1 MDFPDLQKEY
11 YNGIYYMISDLFTR
25 DYNDDYTIQDNAKT
39 KAIYSMDIN
48 FSIEVF
54 DEDEA
59 ELLQFAFEE
68 DITPID
74 AVHDNYILK
83 RASTLDEPDISIK
96 KEVPKTVGFP
106 GYIQV
111 VHGTSSYYDDAAS
124 YFTATLEID
133 DEYYVFQLIGIEEN
147 MGYLYDDFIDILSS
161 VEK

>member
-1 MDFPDLQKEY
+1 MDFPDLKKEY
-11 YNGIYYMISDLFTR
+11 YNGIYYMLSDLFTR
-25 DYNDDYTIQDNAKT
+25 DYNDEYTIQDNAKT

-54 DEDEA
+54 DADEA

-68 DITPID
+68 DISPID
-74 AVHDNYILK
+74 AVHDNYILR
-83 RASTLDEPDISIK
+83 RAATLQEPDISIK
-96 KEVPKTVGFP
+96 KEVPSTVGFP

-111 VHGTSSYYDDAAS
+111 VQGTSSYYDSPAA
-124 YFTATLEID
+124 YFTCTLEID
-133 DEYYVFQLIGIEEN
+133 NEYYVIQLIGKEDN